1 MSNIILGQ
9 LGIRYIP
16 LRGKYPLSQLLNAS
30 ELTVFTREFTHVTF
44 SGQPVEETMSQFSSD
59 STFDALT
66 VNYICDNTDQKQ
78 LSFTMT
84 GALVVR
90 SSIQAQVGDVVRT
103 KTAINRNY

>member
-1 MSNIILGQ
+1 MSHPIDNISDYLLQNFTEEEIKQ
-9 LGIRYIP
+9 LKD
-16 LRGKYPLSQLLNAS
+16 LQTNARKIIKS
-30 ELTVFTREFTHVTF
+30 LPPE
-44 SGQPVEETMSQFSSD
+44 
-59 STFDALT
+59 
-66 VNYICDNTDQKQ
+66 KQ